1 MECQLSVPTAT
12 GRNFGCGG
20 VIDCICATM
29 RRAFGNCCGAFRA
42 SQDEKAKG
50 AEKEEARGCKRD
62 YGDYERGG
70 STASFRPSV
79 LGRFAKH
86 SQAHA
91 EK

>member
-1 MECQLSVPTAT
+1 MECQPASEELSP
-12 GRNFGCGG
+12 
-20 VIDCICATM
+20 
-29 RRAFGNCCGAFRA
+29 A
-42 SQDEKAKG
+42 SASPSEEPLETVVEPSEPVRMKAKG
-50 AEKEEARGCKRD
+50 TKKEEARSCKRD
-62 YGDYERGG
+62 YGDYKRGG